1 MDNHYDQGRRKF
13 LKNSG
18 IVGLPCLLPAAL
30 LKNNTV
36 HHQVASKNKQAINFI
51 TDMPLRNASEYLGD
65 LQSALANE
73 AAPQDFYGGGGIVRS
88 LEKKFAALS
97 GKERALFLCTA
108 TQASQVFIKRKV
120 DRIK

>member
-51 TDMPLRNASEYLGD
+51 TDMPLRNASEYLSDRD
-65 LQSALANE
+65 LS
-73 AAPQDFYGGGGIVRS
+73 DFS
-88 LEKKFAALS
+88 
-97 GKERALFLCTA
+97 FLTFFILRINNINKAIGTGTVLNA
-108 TQASQVFIKRKV
+108 TCRFSCFKCR
-120 DRIK
+120 